1 MQCSKIDKISIV
13 RSGALNAGFSFALF
27 QSQLLVQCLLEIRMQ
42 RKGKNHVVNADN
54 IDNIDSK
61 GCEGCGDF

>member
-1 MQCSKIDKISIV
+1 M